1 MLPLLSMR
9 HVREE
14 RLGNVKNRRWSKVR
28 FIFCSIILT
37 SAEKHMNLF
46 LKVALSNTIIV
57 KFKSSL
63 ATELSLK
70 PIKEISS
77 IKIWPVTELQN

>member
-14 RLGNVKNRRWSKVR
+14 RLGNVKNRRWSKIR

-46 LKVALSNTIIV
+46 LKVSLSNTIIV

-63 ATELSLK
+63 ATQLSLK